1 MKASVNESPAEIQS
15 FRISMEDVCRRSL
28 FEAVDRRAE
37 SRFKEAVEI
46 FVLYA
51 VILNGQAAR

>member
-1 MKASVNESPAEIQS
+1 MKAGVNESPAEIQS

-37 SRFKEAVEI
+37 SRLKEAVEI